1 MPGKQLPRLGLAAVL
16 LGLLLAGVP
25 SPVGLQPQIP
35 AVGLQPQIPAEDYY
49 SYAYEDSNVA
59 ARDADYDED
68 VDDYVA
74 ADELSA
80 NYIAP
85 VEEDEEGKAVVAA
98 KDVSSEDFAD
108 ENVAEESATVPT
120 ELDVEEES
128 PDMPDLAIRT
138 AADDSSGGKGK
149 LKPPPE
155 KKPSKA
161 TTTTTVA
168 PPTAVLDV
176 VPLNS
181 VVKKVSEALLEA
193 AMIDLNIQ
201 IAEFLI
207 SRQQKSAQNRPTQK
221 PSSAAS
227 KGSVDVNVDDLVFE
241 EDKQP
246 PPPKRRPT
254 SKPEGGRPLPAKGSS
269 GIGKTK
275 TTPSRRPSSQSRR
288 REPRLRVTGTTSG
301 QTTATVDGNV
311 IKSRLS
317 GLLEVLGQLQQ
328 LGALQS
334 EPEAEVRTQQETPTA
349 QLVFQSSSPT
359 KESQRQPQSG

>member
-1 MPGKQLPRLGLAAVL
+1 MVFYSSAHFRQLLFWPIGVSTVYTRHTMPGKQLPRLGLATVL

-128 PDMPDLAIRT
+128 PDLAIRT

-168 PPTAVLDV
+168 PLTAVLDV

-181 VVKKVSEALLEA
+181 VVKKVSVR
-193 AMIDLNIQ
+193 
-201 IAEFLI
+201 LI
-207 SRQQKSAQNRPTQK
+207 K
-221 PSSAAS
+221 
-227 KGSVDVNVDDLVFE
+227 F
-241 EDKQP
+241 
-246 PPPKRRPT
+246 
-254 SKPEGGRPLPAKGSS
+254 
-269 GIGKTK
+269 
-275 TTPSRRPSSQSRR
+275 
-288 REPRLRVTGTTSG
+288 
-301 QTTATVDGNV
+301 
-311 IKSRLS
+311 
-317 GLLEVLGQLQQ
+317 
-328 LGALQS
+328 
-334 EPEAEVRTQQETPTA
+334 
-349 QLVFQSSSPT
+349 
-359 KESQRQPQSG
+359 